1 MGKTDERDFKEKRES
16 SRKSCFFIEVDYSI
30 YDDIYTDPVRDI
42 STTGVFV
49 ETDRLMPVGDRVNL
63 LFSDFSRVDL
73 IKVAGDVI
81 SSNKDGFAV
90 SFHMEAEGQRTRLAD
105 YVCNL

>member
-1 MGKTDERDFKEKRES
+1 MEKTDEKDLNEKRES

-42 STTGVFV
+42 STTGVFI
-49 ETDRLMPVGDRVNL
+49 ETDRPIPVGDRINM

-73 IKVAGDVI
+73 IKI
-81 SSNKDGFAV
+81 SGEVVSSSKDGFAV
-90 SFHMEAEGQRTRLAD
+90 VFDMENEEQKAKLAD
-105 YVCNL
+105 YVRNL